1 MTKKRLPLFAV
12 HPLQRP
18 TFFFLHHATA
28 YRHNGALLGFTIMKG
43 VLMDYRTLGTSNVKV
58 TPVAL
63 GAWAIGG
70 WLWGGTD
77 DKAALAGIARAI
89 DLGMTTIDTAAVYGF
104 GHSEKIVGQAI
115 KGRRDEVQ
123 ILTKFGQRWDTDKG
137 SHIFQSQ
144 DNEGRPITIHR
155 HAPRE
160 GVFYEC
166 ENSLKRMGIDCVDLY
181 QHHWPDPDTPI
192 AETMEACATLLKQG
206 KIRAVG
212 VSNYTPAMLDEA
224 IKVVPLASVQ
234 PPYSM
239 LRRDI
244 EADLVPWCLKHKV
257 GILAYS
263 PLQNG
268 ILTGKVPLD
277 RKFPPTDL
285 RSRSKFYTPENRKR
299 INDFLKQLEP
309 IAAKHKATVGQV
321 VINWTIQ
328 QPGITTALVGVRNP
342 AQAEENAGAVAFTL
356 TAAETREI
364 DAKVEAL
371 KLE

>member
-1 MTKKRLPLFAV
+1 MAASRTRLKA
-12 HPLQRP
+12 
-18 TFFFLHHATA
+18 
-28 YRHNGALLGFTIMKG
+28 KG
-43 VLMDYRTLGTSNVKV
+43 VFMELRTLGKSEVKI

-77 DKAALAGIARAI
+77 DKAALEGIARAV
-89 DLGMTTIDTAAVYGF
+89 DLGMTTLDTAAVYGF
-104 GHSEKIVGQAI
+104 GHSEKLVGQAI
-115 KGRRDEVQ
+115 RGRRDKVQ

-137 SHIFQSQ
+137 SHTFDTQ

-166 ENSLKRMGIDCVDLY
+166 EQSLKRLGIDCIDLY

-192 AETMEACATLLKQG
+192 EETMDACRTLLKQG

-212 VSNYTPAMLDEA
+212 VSNYTVAMLEEA
-224 IKVVPLASVQ
+224 MKVVPLASVQ

-244 EADLVPWCLKHKV
+244 EADLVPWCLKHGV

-268 ILTGKVPLD
+268 ILTGAVTMD

-285 RSRSKFYTPENRKR
+285 RSRNKFYLPENRRR
-299 INDFLKQLEP
+299 ILAFLEKLKP
-309 IAAKHKATVGQV
+309 IATRHKATLGQV
-321 VINWTIQ
+321 VIRWTIQ
-328 QPGITTALVGVRNP
+328 QPGITCALVGVRSAP
-342 AQAEENAGAVAFTL
+342 QAEENAGAMGFALSTQEI
-356 TAAETREI
+356 AEINGPLAE
-364 DAKVEAL
+364 L

>member
-1 MTKKRLPLFAV
+1 MEL
-12 HPLQRP
+12 
-18 TFFFLHHATA
+18 
-28 YRHNGALLGFTIMKG
+28 
-43 VLMDYRTLGTSNVKV
+43 RTLGTSNLKI

-77 DKAALAGIARAI
+77 DKAALEGIAKAI
-89 DLGMTTIDTAAVYGF
+89 DLGMTTIDTADVYGF

-115 KGRRDEVQ
+115 KGKRQKVQ
-123 ILTKFGQRWDTDKG
+123 LLTKFGQRWDTDKG
-137 SHIFQSQ
+137 SHTFESQ

-155 HAPRE
+155 HASKE

-166 ENSLKRMGIDCVDLY
+166 ENSLKRLGTDVIDLY

-192 AETMEACATLLKQG
+192 EETMDACRTLLKQG

-212 VSNYTPAMLDEA
+212 VSNYTIEMMEGAM
-224 IKVVPLASVQ
+224 KVVPLASLQ

-244 EADLVPWCLKHKV
+244 ETEIVPWCLGHKV

-268 ILTGKVPLD
+268 ILTGKVPMD

-285 RSRSKFYTPENRKR
+285 RSRSKFYLPGNRKK
-299 INDFLKQLEP
+299 ILGYLEELKP
-309 IAAKHKATVGQV
+309 IAKRHSATLGQV
-321 VINWTIQ
+321 VINWTLQ
-328 QPGITTALVGVRNP
+328 QPGITCALVGVRSAP
-342 AQAEENAGAVAFTL
+342 QAEENSGATAFML
-356 TAAETREI
+356 SAAEIAEI
-364 DAKVEAL
+364 NGYLGEL

>member
-1 MTKKRLPLFAV
+1 ME
-12 HPLQRP
+12 
-18 TFFFLHHATA
+18 
-28 YRHNGALLGFTIMKG
+28 
-43 VLMDYRTLGTSNVKV
+43 YRTLGASQVKV

-77 DKAALAGIARAI
+77 DKAALEGIAKAI

-115 KGRRDEVQ
+115 KGKRQKVQ
-123 ILTKFGQRWDTDKG
+123 VLTKFGQRWDTDQG
-137 SHIFQSQ
+137 SHTFETQ
-144 DNEGRPITIHR
+144 DNEGRPITLHR
-155 HAPRE
+155 HASRQ
-160 GVFYEC
+160 GVLYEC
-166 ENSLKRMGIDCVDLY
+166 DQSLRCLGIDCIDLY

-192 AETMEACATLLKQG
+192 EETMDACATLLKQG

-212 VSNYTPAMLDEA
+212 VSNYTTAMMEEA
-224 IKVVPLASVQ
+224 MKVVPLASLQ

-244 EADLVPWCLKHKV
+244 EAEIVPWCLKNGV

-268 ILTGKVPLD
+268 ILTGAVPMD

-285 RSRSKFYTPENRKR
+285 RSRNKFYQPENRRR
-299 INDFLKQLEP
+299 ILAFLEDLRP
-309 IAAKHKATVGQV
+309 IAARHGATLGQL
-321 VINWTIQ
+321 VINWTMHR
-328 QPGITTALVGVRNP
+328 PGITCTLVGVRNAP
-342 AQAEENAGAVAFTL
+342 QAEENAGAASFAL
-356 TAAETREI
+356 TAEETKEI
-364 DAKVEAL
+364 NERLEAL
-371 KLE
+371 TLEA

>member
-1 MTKKRLPLFAV
+1 MELRRLGKSDV
-12 HPLQRP
+12 Q
-18 TFFFLHHATA
+18 
-28 YRHNGALLGFTIMKG
+28 
-43 VLMDYRTLGTSNVKV
+43 V

-77 DKAALAGIARAI
+77 DKAALEGIDRAI

-115 KGRRDEVQ
+115 KGKRNKVQ
-123 ILTKFGQRWDTDKG
+123 VLTKFGQRWDTDQG
-137 SHIFQSQ
+137 SHTFQTQ

-155 HAPRE
+155 HAPRK

-166 ENSLKRMGIDCVDLY
+166 ENSLKRLGIDCIDLY

-192 AETMEACATLLKQG
+192 EETMDACAALLKQG

-212 VSNYTPAMLDEA
+212 VSNYTVAMMEEA
-224 IKVVPLASVQ
+224 MKVVPLASTQ

-244 EADLVPWCLKHKV
+244 ESDLVPWCLANNV

-268 ILTGKVPLD
+268 ILTGAVTMD
-277 RKFPPTDL
+277 RVFPPTDL
-285 RSRSKFYTPENRKR
+285 RSRNKFYLPENRRR
-299 INDFLKQLEP
+299 ILAFLDEIRPL
-309 IAAKHKATVGQV
+309 AARHDATVGQL
-321 VINWTIQ
+321 VINWTMNR
-328 QPGITTALVGVRNP
+328 PGITSSLVGVRSAP
-342 AQAEENAGAVAFTL
+342 QAEENTGAASFAL
-356 TAAETREI
+356 TAEEMKEINERLAELRL
-364 DAKVEAL
+364 EA
-371 KLE
+371 